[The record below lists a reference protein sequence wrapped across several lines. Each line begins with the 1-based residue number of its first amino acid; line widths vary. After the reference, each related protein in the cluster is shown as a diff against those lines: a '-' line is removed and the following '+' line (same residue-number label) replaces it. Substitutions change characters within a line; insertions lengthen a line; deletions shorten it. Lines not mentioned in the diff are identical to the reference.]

1 MNFGPGVLLPQ
12 RYSVFGDFAESAA
25 DLAQNN
31 LETEIGFNIVQEDG
45 NFLLLE

>member
-12 RYSVFGDFAESAA
+12 RYSVPGDLR

-31 LETEIGFNIVQEDG
+31 LETESGLDIVQEDG
-45 NFLLLE
+45 SFLLLE